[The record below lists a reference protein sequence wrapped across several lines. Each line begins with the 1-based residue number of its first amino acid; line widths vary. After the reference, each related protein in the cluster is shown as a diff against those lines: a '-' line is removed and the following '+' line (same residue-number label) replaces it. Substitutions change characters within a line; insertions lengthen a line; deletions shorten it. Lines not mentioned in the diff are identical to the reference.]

1 MMSVF
6 SNRFYYYVVIF
17 IVCLLVSMEIMK
29 NSQPVT
35 SEALVTQSIK
45 IQDLYNK
52 CRTTLELFID
62 DLAYVS
68 DDDSIVGKLETY
80 KYTTYALH
88 FKIKIN
94 YEYGVLDL
102 SIGDRIYHDISVDE
116 MLRII
121 MWYRGPKD

>member
-1 MMSVF
+1 
-6 SNRFYYYVVIF
+6 
-17 IVCLLVSMEIMK
+17 MK

-35 SEALVTQSIK
+35 SESLVTQSIK

-62 DLAYVS
+62 DLVYVS

-80 KYTTYALH
+80 KYTTYALY
-88 FKIKIN
+88 FKIKIDN
-94 YEYGVLDL
+94 EYGVLDL
-102 SIGDRIYHDISVDE
+102 SIGDRIYHDISIDE